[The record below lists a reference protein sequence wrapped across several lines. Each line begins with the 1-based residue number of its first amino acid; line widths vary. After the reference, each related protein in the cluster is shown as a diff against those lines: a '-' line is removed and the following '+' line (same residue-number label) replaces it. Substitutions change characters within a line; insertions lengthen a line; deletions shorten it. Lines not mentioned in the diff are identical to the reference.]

1 MHGKSY
7 VEENRERHYRLYQGG
22 RFVVINTYHAFC
34 QYAEHR
40 NHPVNLAFNN
50 VLFPDAIRELD
61 DLFNQSDDRNAY
73 QSWQHFSF
81 VLYKNVI
88 VVYRF
93 NRQTCRVIKV
103 EAV

>member
-1 MHGKSY
+1 MKKVPPRHPLRSY
-7 VEENRERHYRLYQGG
+7 LVWSFFLCLPLQYYLKTKFHFFSKIFPPPCDFFQNRNKYYSESKNDREN
-22 RFVVINTYHAFC
+22 
-34 QYAEHR
+34 
-40 NHPVNLAFNN
+40 
-50 VLFPDAIRELD
+50 
-61 DLFNQSDDRNAY
+61 
-73 QSWQHFSF
+73 SF